1 MELDDLNWQA
11 VNHTLLVLGDI
22 KHRKRDTADVVNGT
36 HQVAPPSV
44 KSAPFGQNR
53 KEMGVITPFA
63 EQVCFLIPF
72 ATFTNNG
79 HGNQFSVGA
88 FRGRATSLVQGTN
101 LLPDVINQHVHPGH
115 KVVEFGYHQLTSC
128 MGDCSPSKFSHT
140 IPEVER
146 QLFN

>member
-11 VNHTLLVLGDI
+11 INHTLLVLGEI
-22 KHRKRDTADVVNGT
+22 KHGKCDTADVVNGT
-36 HQVAPPSV
+36 HQVAPSSV
-44 KSAPFGQNR
+44 KPAPFGQDR

-63 EQVCFLIPF
+63 DQIGFLIPF

-88 FRGRATSLVQGTN
+88 FRVRATSLVQGAN

-115 KVVEFGYHQLTSC
+115 KVVEFGYHQLASVY
-128 MGDCSPSKFSHT
+128 G
-140 IPEVER
+140 
-146 QLFN
+146 